1 MSAYRFPPI
10 VPRGPTFLKAARF
23 IHNPIPILDEHVQK
37 YGGTYTFFMGGM
49 RKSIVTADPEFVNH
63 ILQKNHRAYEK
74 SALQTDILSQ
84 YIGHGLLTAKG
95 DYWLRQRRLI
105 QPGFHKQRL
114 EGLTKLMVDE
124 ANEYF
129 DQIAHRVGTKG
140 MEVDIYTEMNILTFR
155 IIAKTLFSTSL
166 KEDRLQRLRWLIEH
180 VQSFI
185 IREVRQPFLHW
196 WFILSG
202 QIKKHIKLAHQ
213 SFDIIG
219 EMVDF
224 RKKDDGR
231 YSDLLNM
238 LLGARYE
245 DTGEGMSRQQLIEE
259 ALILF
264 TAGHETSANA
274 LSWAVS
280 LLAQHPN
287 IAVRIDDEIQH
298 VLGEREIVTADLNQ
312 LMYTRQVIEET
323 MRLYPPAWVTD
334 RVSLVDDS
342 FGDFDVPAGT
352 LYILY
357 LYGLHRSPKYW
368 ENPDQFQP
376 DRFSVKKKDTFPKLA
391 YKPFGAGPRLCIGN
405 HFAMMEMQV
414 ILAEFYRRFQVEL
427 LVEPEMAPMITLR
440 PRDGVRVRLRNK

>member
-1 MSAYRFPPI
+1 MSVYRYPPI
-10 VPRGPTFLKAARF
+10 IPRGPTLLKAARF
-23 IHNPIPILDEHVQK
+23 IHNPIPILDEHVQN
-37 YGGTYTFFMGGM
+37 YGETYTFFMGGM
-49 RKSIVTADPEFVNH
+49 RKSIVTADPQFVSH

-95 DYWLRQRRLI
+95 DFWLRQRRLI

-129 DQIAHRVGTKG
+129 DQLAQRVGPKG

-166 KEDRLQRLRWLIEH
+166 EEGRLKRLRWLIEH

-196 WFILSG
+196 WFVLSG
-202 QIKKHIKLAHQ
+202 QIKKHIQLAHQ

-219 EMVDF
+219 EMVDL
-224 RKKDDGR
+224 RKNEEGK
-231 YSDLLNM
+231 YSDLLDM
-238 LLGARYE
+238 LLEARYE

-259 ALILF
+259 SLILF

-274 LSWAVS
+274 LSWAIA
-280 LLAQHPN
+280 LLAQHPEH
-287 IAVRIDDEIQH
+287 AGQVEAEVQH
-298 VLGEREIVTADLNQ
+298 ILGGREMTTTDLSG
-312 LMYTRQVIEET
+312 LTYTKQVIQET

-342 FGDFDVPAGT
+342 FGDFDIPAGT

-357 LYGLHRSPKYW
+357 LYGLHRSPIYW

-376 DRFSVKKKDTFPKLA
+376 DRFSETKKDNFPKLA

-414 ILAEFYRRFQVEL
+414 ILAEFWRRFQVEL
-427 LVEPEMAPMITLR
+427 IAEPEMAPMITLR
-440 PRDGVRVRLRNK
+440 PRGGVWVKIQNR